1 MVKTSTLL
9 IISIT
14 ALGFGTPV
22 ACVYFSVYHSFN
34 WIGAT
39 LLSLAA
45 IIMAGTMGFFG
56 IVTGPLGKEEI
67 ESLSQSEKKKLELM
81 KAHQRAT
88 LEDLDDIIEI
98 LKDIRD
104 LLKTAGE

>member
-22 ACVYFSVYHSFN
+22 ACVYFSVYHNFN
-34 WIGAT
+34 WIGTT

-45 IIMAGTMGFFG
+45 IIMAGTLGFFG
-56 IVTGPLGKEEI
+56 IVTGPLGEQEI
-67 ESLSQSEKKKLELM
+67 EGLSESEKKRLELM
-81 KAHQRAT
+81 RTHQRAT
-88 LEDLDDIIEI
+88 LEELDDIIEI
-98 LKDIRD
+98 LKDIRE